1 MSRTTSRVLALL
13 ALALAAVA
21 YAPILGFE
29 PPVVEA
35 EGPVES
41 FFFQPADTSPQLVYG
56 MAALFFLGRRRWMR
70 AALDA
75 GERGGL
81 APGLALT
88 GLGAAVFVWSVH
100 TAALDLRIVSLV
112 PLLLGA
118 ALLVGGPRM
127 LRAVLR
133 PTLFLLFALPL
144 PAVLVNQ
151 LVVPAQLWTAELARW
166 MLLAIGID
174 AQQSGDLIFARDY
187 TFQVIETCSGLRF
200 LQTLTM
206 AAVAYTEIFNRH
218 RWHAA
223 ALILAAPLLAFLL
236 NGVRVVTIVLS
247 VGTLPAAEDHTIQ
260 GLVMIV
266 IGVLLLQPIDFALQR
281 WLPERFRRG
290 RRELRV
296 DPAQAHPAPAWRW
309 ATVLTVLAV
318 LVGASWRVTPWTSPV
333 GAPGWGVA
341 LPRAWGDYEAATMQ
355 VDANFLGSVRF
366 TKRVQRAYERAGERV
381 EIFVGYD
388 DMTHRARSPFSP
400 RLPYPGPGW
409 ELDES
414 QPMAL
419 DGFPAPVTAS
429 LLHIGRRRALS
440 YTWYED
446 ARPPLAELVRAVTAL
461 DRSAARPPV
470 GVTAVRLTTFVDP
483 SADGL
488 AAAHER
494 LQRFAAELR
503 PKLVE
508 ASTKISAAATAQR
521 RGGSEP
527 EAPAS

>member
-1 MSRTTSRVLALL
+1 MSRTASRILALL
-13 ALALAAVA
+13 ALALAALA

-81 APGLALT
+81 AAGIALAA
-88 GLGAAVFVWSVH
+88 LGAAVFVWSVH
-100 TAALDLRIVSLV
+100 TAAIDLRVVSLILV
-112 PLLLGA
+112 TLGGALLLGGA
-118 ALLVGGPRM
+118 RM

-151 LVVPAQLWTAELARW
+151 FVVPLQLWTAELARW
-166 MLLAIGID
+166 MLLGIGIE
-174 AQQSGDLIFARDY
+174 AHKSGDLIFARDY

-223 ALILAAPLLAFLL
+223 VLILVAPLLAFAL
-236 NGVRVVTIVLS
+236 NGVRVITIVLS

-266 IGVLLLQPIDFALQR
+266 IGVLLLQPIDYALQR

-296 DPAQAHPAPAWRW
+296 DPARARPAPAWRW
-309 ATVLTVLAV
+309 ATVLALLAAMA
-318 LVGASWRVTPWTSPV
+318 GASWRMTPWAPPV
-333 GAPGWGVA
+333 GMPGWGVA
-341 LPRAWGDYEAATMQ
+341 LPRAWGDYEAAAMQ
-355 VDANFLGSVRF
+355 MDPNFLGSVRF
-366 TKRVQRAYERAGERV
+366 SKRVHRAYEHAGERV
-381 EIFVGYD
+381 EIFLGYD

-409 ELDES
+409 ELEEA
-414 QPMAL
+414 QPVPL

-429 LLHIGRRRALS
+429 LLHVGRQRALS

-446 ARPPLAELVRAVTAL
+446 AKPPLAELVRAVAAV
-461 DRSAARPPV
+461 DRSVAKGPV

-494 LQRFAAELR
+494 LRHFAGELR

-508 ASTKISAAATAQR
+508 ASTKISAATTAR
-521 RGGSEP
+521 RSGGETP
-527 EAPAS
+527 G